1 MLLSLGLSFF
11 APLPVSAGVF
21 SFLSNIL
28 GFSSNKLET
37 TSGSNLQN
45 TQFLQAV
52 LNSDPTPSKGG
63 GDITIVNGSA
73 LLPDTGPY
81 GSMADI
87 SDTKPESGQIG
98 LYVVRDGDSLSQI
111 AQMFDVSVNTIIWA
125 NDIKRGSLIKPGQT
139 LLILPVSGVKYIVKK
154 DDTIQGIAK
163 KFKGDTDDIIQFN
176 GLSENGDL
184 SVGSEIIIPN
194 GENSSYVP
202 SPTTSSAIVRG
213 TGGPAYSGYYLRPVG
228 NAVKTQGLHGYN
240 GIDLA
245 APTGTPVLAS
255 ASGDVIVSR
264 GYGWNGGYGNYIVI
278 KHPNGTQT
286 LYAHLNEVIVSSSW
300 HVVQGQIIG
309 YVGATGKST
318 GPHLHFEVRGAKN
331 PF

>member
-1 MLLSLGLSFF
+1 M
-11 APLPVSAGVF
+11 
-21 SFLSNIL
+21 
-28 GFSSNKLET
+28 
-37 TSGSNLQN
+37 
-45 TQFLQAV
+45 
-52 LNSDPTPSKGG
+52 
-63 GDITIVNGSA
+63 
-73 LLPDTGPY
+73 
-81 GSMADI
+81 
-87 SDTKPESGQIG
+87 
-98 LYVVRDGDSLSQI
+98 
-111 AQMFDVSVNTIIWA
+111 
-125 NDIKRGSLIKPGQT
+125 
-139 LLILPVSGVKYIVKK
+139 
-154 DDTIQGIAK
+154 
-163 KFKGDTDDIIQFN
+163 
-176 GLSENGDL
+176 
-184 SVGSEIIIPN
+184 
-194 GENSSYVP
+194 
-202 SPTTSSAIVRG
+202 
-213 TGGPAYSGYYLRPVG
+213 G

>member
-213 TGGPAYSGYYLRPVG
+213 TGGPAYSG
-228 NAVKTQGLHGYN
+228 
-240 GIDLA
+240 
-245 APTGTPVLAS
+245 
-255 ASGDVIVSR
+255 
-264 GYGWNGGYGNYIVI
+264 
-278 KHPNGTQT
+278 
-286 LYAHLNEVIVSSSW
+286 
-300 HVVQGQIIG
+300 
-309 YVGATGKST
+309 
-318 GPHLHFEVRGAKN
+318 
-331 PF
+331 